1 MSAPAVGPSPPPES
15 ARRAAET
22 DLWWGS
28 YAGRTMTFSFAVCV
42 LLTALI
48 YAGVHTLVHERGWLQ
63 LAFGGFASALWLVQL
78 TRWCHRFFTYNYRLT
93 TRFLYVDRGFL
104 RLIAQRFALEGI
116 DSVEVR
122 SSKVGAA
129 LGVGDVWV
137 FLEDPVQPAAVL
149 EGLVAPQRA
158 VELIRD
164 AVRKAREI
172 NP

>member
-1 MSAPAVGPSPPPES
+1 MSAPPVGPSPQPQA

-28 YAGRTMTFSFAVCV
+28 FAGRTMTPSFV
-42 LLTALI
+42 LCLVLTALI
-48 YAGVHTLVHERGWLQ
+48 YAGVHTWVHERGWVQ

-93 TRFLYVDRGFL
+93 TRFLYVDRGL
-104 RLIAQRFALEGI
+104 IPIVGRRLPLERI
-116 DSVEVR
+116 DRVEVR
-122 SSKVGAA
+122 SSKLGAA

-137 FLEDPVQPAAVL
+137 FPDDAGQPPLIL
-149 EGLVAPQRA
+149 EGLAAPGRP
-158 VELIRD
+158 VELIQD

>member
-1 MSAPAVGPSPPPES
+1 MSAAPVGPAPQPDA

-28 YAGRTMTFSFAVCV
+28 YAGRTMTLSFTVCG
-42 LLTALI
+42 LLTLLI
-48 YAGVHTLVHERGWLQ
+48 YVGVRIWVRERGWLQ
-63 LAFGGFASALWLVQL
+63 LAFAGFASAVWLVQL

-104 RLIAQRFALEGI
+104 PIVAQRLPLEAI
-116 DSVEVR
+116 DCVQVR
-122 SSKVGAA
+122 SSKLGEL
-129 LGVGDVWV
+129 LGVGDIWV
-137 FLEDPVQPAAVL
+137 LPRDPAEPPAVL
-149 EGLVAPQRA
+149 EGVLAARRPA
-158 VELIRD
+158 ELIRD

>member
-1 MSAPAVGPSPPPES
+1 MIETAAFWVFASVAIVSAFLCITRQSP
-15 ARRAAET
+15 
-22 DLWWGS
+22 
-28 YAGRTMTFSFAVCV
+28 V
-42 LLTALI
+42 
-48 YAGVHTLVHERGWLQ
+48 
-63 LAFGGFASALWLVQL
+63 ASALWLVQL